1 MKDIIN
7 VAVIAY
13 QPTWG
18 NKEKNVQRMAGY
30 AECAAKKGAHLIL
43 FPETALTGY
52 DVDFDHEGDEQ
63 MHRQLAEPVPG
74 PSSLALAEVAKEFNI
89 YIV

>member
-30 AECAAKKGAHLIL
+30 AEW
-43 FPETALTGY
+43 
-52 DVDFDHEGDEQ
+52 
-63 MHRQLAEPVPG
+63 
-74 PSSLALAEVAKEFNI
+74 
-89 YIV
+89 